1 MGILYTIIIG
11 FLVGLLARF
20 IKPGADNYGFIVT
33 TLVAIAGAFLG
44 AFIGQAFG
52 IYTVG
57 EPAGFIGAVAGAI
70 IVLVIM
76 QAASRKRLV

>member
-20 IKPGADNYGFIVT
+20 IKPGNDNYGFIVT
-33 TLVAIAGAFLG
+33 TLVGIAGAFLG
-44 AFIGQAFG
+44 AFLGQAFG

-57 EPAGFIGAVAGAI
+57 EPAGFIGAVIGAI
-70 IVLVIM
+70 IVLAIM